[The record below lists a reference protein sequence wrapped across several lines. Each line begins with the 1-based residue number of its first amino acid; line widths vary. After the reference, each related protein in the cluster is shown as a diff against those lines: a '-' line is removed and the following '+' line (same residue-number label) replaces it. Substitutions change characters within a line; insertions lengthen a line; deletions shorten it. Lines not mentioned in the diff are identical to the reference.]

1 MSPWK
6 RGQYPPGIKNEKEM
20 KKISFLIKTCLDRP
34 SWLLVLCLAVVFIH
48 LIFDGTLLR
57 MFHLYNSQKI
67 LENRIARIQVKNS
80 LVEERLKRLNS
91 DSRFL
96 EQEVRDRFNLVG
108 EKDIIFIFS
117 DGDQESVKWE

>member
-1 MSPWK
+1 
-6 RGQYPPGIKNEKEM
+6 M
-20 KKISFLIKTCLDRP
+20 KKISGFIKTYLDQP
-34 SWLLVLCLAVVFIH
+34 LWLLVVCFTLVFMH

-80 LVEERLKRLNS
+80 LVEERLKRLKS

-117 DGDQESVKWE
+117 DGEQENFKWE